1 MMLFRRCLPVLLVGL
16 LLPSAPAWS
25 DPGAVRTGLVLS
37 GGGAR
42 GLAHVGVLLE
52 LERAGIRIDAIVGT
66 SMGAVIGGLYASG
79 LGAAEIERLVEGLDW
94 RQAFRDAPPRGDLAP
109 RLKQLDR
116 DFLVSLPVG
125 FGADGF
131 TVPRG
136 LLQGQRLT
144 QVLRR
149 ATLGRATEGD
159 FDQLPIPYRAIAT
172 DIETGAQVVLDGG
185 DLVTAMRASLSAPGL
200 FAPVER
206 DGRLLV
212 DGGLVNNLPVDV
224 ARSMGVDRLIVV
236 DVGSRPLPRESLDSA
251 LAVTNQMLAVVLQ
264 QGIDR
269 QRATLSEADLL
280 IEPALGE
287 LTSLDFSRVRQFLS
301 RGRDATRAHG
311 ERLAGW
317 AAVQPASVPKAEDP
331 LLPRLAFVR
340 DAAAEPL
347 STARIERVL
356 GGLVGQP
363 LDPAS
368 VEAGVRR
375 LYGTGAYEGIDYR
388 LVEEGGATGLEL
400 SARPKS
406 WGPNY
411 LRFGLELQDD
421 FEGGSGYSAGTRLMF
436 TRLNR
441 ADGELLLDLQMG
453 EQALIG
459 AEWHQPLA
467 AGSPWFVAARAGV
480 DRSSFDELL
489 GDRRVAEYRLRESA
503 AGFALGRE
511 LGALGEAR
519 LAVARST
526 GSVILRTG
534 EVAEGAPRRQGFERG
549 LLGVEFDLDT
559 RDSPYFPRSGQALA
573 LGWWHGMEALGNGGK
588 FDRLTVD
595 AMLAGSRG
603 RNAFVGWFSAG
614 IQPDLD
620 VSGVQDL
627 FRLGGLFNLSGLAQD
642 SLTGRNYLMLRG
654 LYFRQVG
661 RGGPG
666 FLQLPAYVGIAIE
679 AGNAWNRRQDVG
691 MDNLLVNTAGFVG
704 LDTPLGPF
712 YLAIGIDEDGRSALH
727 LNLGGLRTP

>member
-1 MMLFRRCLPVLLVGL
+1 MSCRRSLPVLLAGL
-16 LLPSAPAWS
+16 LASVAPAWS
-25 DPGAVRTGLVLS
+25 DAPAVRTGLVLS

-52 LERAGIRIDAIVGT
+52 LERAGVRIDAIVGN

-79 LGAAEIERLVEGLDW
+79 MPASEIERLVEGLDW

-125 FGADGF
+125 FGGDGF

-149 ATLGRATEGD
+149 ATLGRVTDGD
-159 FDQLPIPYRAIAT
+159 FDRLPIPYRAIAT
-172 DIETGAQVVLDGG
+172 DIETGAQVILDGG

-224 ARSMGVDRLIVV
+224 ARTLGVDRLIVV
-236 DVGSRPLPRESLDSA
+236 DVGSRPLPREALDSA

-269 QRATLSEADLL
+269 QLSTLTDADLL

-287 LTSLDFSRVRQFLS
+287 LTSLDFTRVRQFVA
-301 RGRDATRAHG
+301 RGREATRAHE
-311 ERLAGW
+311 ERLARW
-317 AAVQPASVPKAEDP
+317 MPLQDSPATTAEQPV
-331 LLPRLAFVR
+331 LPRLAFVR
-340 DAAAEPL
+340 DAPSQPMSA
-347 STARIERVL
+347 ARIERAL
-356 GGLVGQP
+356 GGLVGYP
-363 LDPAS
+363 LDPAA

-375 LYGTGAYEGIDYR
+375 LYGTGLYEGIDYR
-388 LVEEGGATGLEL
+388 LVEAGDGMGLEVT
-400 SARPKS
+400 ARPKS

-421 FEGGSGYSAGTRLMF
+421 FEGGSSYSAGTRLMF
-436 TRLNR
+436 TQLNR
-441 ADGELLLDLQMG
+441 AGGELLLDLQMG
-453 EQALIG
+453 ERALIG
-459 AEWHQPLA
+459 SEWHQPLA
-467 AGSPWFVAARAGV
+467 AGSEWFASARAGTE
-480 DRSSFDELL
+480 RGSFDELQ
-489 GDRRVAEYRLRESA
+489 GSRRVAEYRLRESA
-503 AGFALGRE
+503 AELAFGRE
-511 LGALGEAR
+511 LGALGEFR
-519 LAVARST
+519 LAALRST

-534 EVAEGAPRRQGFERG
+534 EVAEGSPRRQGFERG
-549 LLGVEFDLDT
+549 LLGVELDLDT

-573 LGWWHGMEALGNGGK
+573 LGWWRGVEALGNGSD
-588 FDRLTVD
+588 FDRLTLD

-603 RNAFVGWFSAG
+603 RNALLGWLSAG
-614 IQPDLD
+614 VQPDD
-620 VSGVQDL
+620 DPTGVQDL

-642 SLTGRNYLMLRG
+642 SLTGRNYLLLRA
-654 LYFRQVG
+654 LYFRQIG

-666 FLQLPAYVGIAIE
+666 FLQLPAYLGVAIE
-679 AGNAWNRRQDVG
+679 AGNAWNRRRDVG
-691 MDNLLVNTAGFVG
+691 LEDLLFNTAGFVG

-712 YLAIGIDEDGRSALH
+712 YLAIGVDQEGRSALH

>member
-1 MMLFRRCLPVLLVGL
+1 MFPRCLLPVLLAGL
-16 LLPSAPAWS
+16 LAPFAAAWP
-25 DPGAVRTGLVLS
+25 DVQAVRTGLVLS

-52 LERAGIRIDAIVGT
+52 LERAGIRVDAIVGT

-79 LGAAEIERLVEGLDW
+79 MTAAEIEHLVEGLDW

-109 RLKQLDR
+109 RLKRLDR
-116 DFLVSLPVG
+116 NFLVSLPVG
-125 FGADGF
+125 FASDGF

-149 ATLGRATEGD
+149 ATLGRASDGD
-159 FDQLPIPYRAIAT
+159 FDQLTIPYRAIAT

-224 ARSMGVDRLIVV
+224 ARAMGVDRLIVV
-236 DVGSRPLPRESLDSA
+236 DVGSRPQPRESLDSA

-269 QRATLSEADLL
+269 QRATLTEADLL
-280 IEPALGE
+280 IEPALGS
-287 LTSLDFSRVRQFLS
+287 LTSLDFTRVRQFVA
-301 RGRDATRAHG
+301 RGREATDVQG
-311 ERLAGW
+311 ERLAAW
-317 AAVQPASVPKAEDP
+317 AMQQRAPSPAAAEP
-331 LLPRLAFVR
+331 VTPRLAFVR
-340 DAAAEPL
+340 GADSQPLAA
-347 STARIERVL
+347 ARIERAL

-363 LDPAS
+363 LDPVA

-375 LYGTGAYEGIDYR
+375 LYGTGLYEGIDYR
-388 LVEEGGATGLEL
+388 LLEEEDGIGLEVT
-400 SARPKS
+400 ARPKS

-421 FEGGSGYSAGTRLMF
+421 FEGGSSYSAGTRLMF
-436 TRLNR
+436 TQLNP
-441 ADGELLLDLQMG
+441 AGGELLLDLQMG
-453 EQALIG
+453 ERALLG
-459 AEWHQPLA
+459 SEWHQPFA
-467 AGSPWFVAARAGV
+467 AGSSWFVAARAGV
-480 DRSSFDELL
+480 DRSSFDQVEA
-489 GDRRVAEYRLRESA
+489 GRRVAEYRLRESA
-503 AGFALGRE
+503 ASVAVGRE
-511 LGALGEAR
+511 LGALGDLR
-519 LAVARST
+519 LAALRST

-534 EVAEGAPRRQGFERG
+534 EVAEAVPRRQGFERG
-549 LLGVEFDLDT
+549 LLGVELDLDS
-559 RDSPYFPRSGQALA
+559 RDSPYFPRSGQSLS
-573 LGWWHGMEALGNGGK
+573 LGWWRGVDALGNSNELN
-588 FDRLTVD
+588 RLSID

-603 RNAFVGWFSAG
+603 RNALLGWFSAG
-614 IQPDLD
+614 IQPDD
-620 VSGVQDL
+620 EPSAVQDL

-654 LYFRQVG
+654 LYFRQIG

-666 FLQLPAYVGIAIE
+666 FLQLPAYLGVSLE
-679 AGNAWNRRQDVG
+679 AGNAWNRRREVG
-691 MDNLLVNTAGFVG
+691 MGDLLVNGAGFVG

-712 YLAIGIDEDGRSALH
+712 YLAIGVDEEGRSSLH

>member
-1 MMLFRRCLPVLLVGL
+1 MSLRCLLPVLLAGL
-16 LLPSAPAWS
+16 LAPLAPAWS
-25 DPGAVRTGLVLS
+25 DAAPVRTGLVLS

-52 LERAGIRIDAIVGT
+52 LERAGVRIDAIVGT

-79 LGAAEIERLVEGLDW
+79 MTAQEIERLVEGLDW
-94 RQAFRDAPPRGDLAP
+94 RQAFRDAPPRDDLAP
-109 RLKQLDR
+109 RLKRLDR
-116 DFLVSLPVG
+116 NFLVSLPVG
-125 FGADGF
+125 FGSDGF

-149 ATLGRATEGD
+149 ATLGRATTGD
-159 FDQLPIPYRAIAT
+159 FDQLPITYRAIAT

-224 ARSMGVDRLIVV
+224 ARTMGVDRLIVV

-264 QGIDR
+264 QSIDR
-269 QRATLSEADLL
+269 QRSTLTEADLL
-280 IEPALGE
+280 IEPALGA
-287 LTSLDFSRVRQFLS
+287 LTSLDFTRVRQFVA
-301 RGRDATRAHG
+301 RGREATDAHG

-317 AAVQPASVPKAEDP
+317 TLQQAPPSGAAGQAVTPS
-331 LLPRLAFVR
+331 LAFVR
-340 DAAAEPL
+340 GADSQPLAAI
-347 STARIERVL
+347 RIERAM

-363 LDPAS
+363 LDPVAI
-368 VEAGVRR
+368 EMGVRR
-375 LYGTGAYEGIDYR
+375 LYGTGLYEGIDYR
-388 LVEEGGATGLEL
+388 LVEEDESVGLEVT
-400 SARPKS
+400 ARPKS

-421 FEGGSGYSAGTRLMF
+421 FEGGSSYSAGTRLMF
-436 TRLNR
+436 TQLNR
-441 ADGELLLDLQMG
+441 AGGELLVDLQMG
-453 EQALIG
+453 ERALIG
-459 AEWHQPLA
+459 SEWHQPLS
-467 AGSPWFVAARAGV
+467 AGSSWFVAARAGT
-480 DRSSFDELL
+480 DRISFDQVLW
-489 GDRRVAEYRLRESA
+489 GRRVAEYRLRESA
-503 AGFALGRE
+503 AVAALGRE
-511 LGALGEAR
+511 LGSLGEIR
-519 LAVARST
+519 LAALRST

-534 EVAEGAPRRQGFERG
+534 EVAEGSPRRQGFERG
-549 LLGVEFDLDT
+549 LLGMELDLDT
-559 RDSPYFPRSGQALA
+559 RDSPYFPRSGQSLS
-573 LGWWHGMEALGNGGK
+573 LGWWRGVDALGNGSD
-588 FDRLTVD
+588 FNRQTVD

-603 RNAFVGWFSAG
+603 RNALLGWFSAG
-614 IQPDLD
+614 IQPDD
-620 VSGVQDL
+620 EPSGLQDL

-654 LYFRQVG
+654 LYFRQIG

-666 FLQLPAYVGIAIE
+666 FLQLPAYLGVSLE
-679 AGNAWNRRQDVG
+679 AGNTWDRRRDVG
-691 MDNLLVNTAGFVG
+691 LEDLLVNAAGFVG
-704 LDTPLGPF
+704 LDTPLGPV
-712 YLAIGIDEDGRSALH
+712 YLAIGVDEEGRSSLH